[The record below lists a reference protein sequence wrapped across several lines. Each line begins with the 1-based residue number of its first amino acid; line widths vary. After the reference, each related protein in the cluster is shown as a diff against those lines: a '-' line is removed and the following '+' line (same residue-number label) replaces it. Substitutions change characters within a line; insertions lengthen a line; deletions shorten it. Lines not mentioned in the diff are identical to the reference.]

1 MSAAD
6 ISSLTLPERPY
17 PGIESFHYL
26 DHPIFSGREQ
36 ESEKLLRYITIYR
49 GVLLY
54 GASGAGKSSLVNAG
68 FIPRAIAEGFR
79 PERIRLQPR
88 PGQEVIVERIPRTAR
103 GTDYLPSI
111 FASPAGTEPRIVLSV
126 PELQTKLES
135 VPEGVYPLL
144 IFDQFEEF
152 VSLFEE
158 APRGKEDVAGAA
170 EVQQNILRLLVDLTR
185 SPSLR
190 VKLLYVFREDY
201 LAKLGKLFA
210 LCPNLPDNYLRLT
223 PLPIE
228 ALPAIIRGPF
238 EKFPGHFQPE
248 LSPKLAAELEA
259 ALAARA
265 ESGRLNL
272 SEVQIACLRLWQS
285 KDPEA
290 EFRTKGVR
298 GLLEDY
304 LSDSLNQL
312 PAELRDPAVALLSR
326 MVTESGLRN
335 VISKEDLLGRA
346 HQEEQI
352 PRERLE
358 RALEQ
363 LEGQTPLVRRE
374 RRHDVVSYEII
385 SEFLVP
391 WIAGQKAGRKARTE
405 ARAQRRKWM
414 VAAAVLLVLAL
425 LGGGSAWYVN
435 KVRTQAAIGSD
446 EVKEAR
452 AERDKADSDRKAA
465 LEELKQARAERDKA
479 VSGHK
484 AVSEELK
491 RKLEEM
497 GKLQGQSAELS
508 RKVSDLSGEK
518 VKLSQR
524 LREQQELRESL
535 SEQNETLA
543 RDLGRHKLLAE
554 QRGTALK
561 NREAE
566 FHSERA
572 RLQAAL
578 DAARKELAP
587 AAPTVGAVT
596 RNPRDGLEYV
606 GIPPGTFRM
615 GATARDSE
623 ADTDEKPPHPV
634 RISRGFWLG
643 QTPVTVGAYKRFAAE
658 AKVKMPEAPFF
669 NPGWQKDDHPI
680 VNVSW
685 TEAQAYCMSV
695 GGGLPTEAEWE
706 YAARG
711 GKEGL
716 KYPWGDTISPENA
729 NYTGSKWK
737 GTSPVGTY
745 PANSWGLRDMAG
757 NVWQWVA
764 DRYDPKYYSTL
775 SAQGP
780 TPDPPGPPRG
790 AERVVR
796 GGSCYYVAR
805 DARVSSRGRLGPG
818 NRDGDIG
825 FRCVREVSP

>member
-36 ESEKLLRYITIYR
+36 ESEKLLRYVTIYR

-68 FIPRAIAEGFR
+68 FIPRAITEGFR

-88 PGQEVIVERIPRTAR
+88 PGQEVIVERIPQTAK

-111 FASPAGTEPRIVLSV
+111 FASPADTETRIVLSV
-126 PELQTKLES
+126 PVLQEKLES

-158 APRGKEDVAGAA
+158 APRGKEDLAMAA
-170 EVQQNILRLLVDLTR
+170 KVQQDILRLLVDLTR

-201 LAKLGKLFA
+201 LAKLAKLFA

-223 PLPIE
+223 PLPAE

-248 LSPKLAAELEA
+248 LSTSLAAELEA

-265 ESGRLNL
+265 ESGLLNL

-285 KDPEA
+285 KDPAA

-335 VISKEDLLGRA
+335 VISKDDLLGRA
-346 HQEEQI
+346 HHEEQI

-358 RALEQ
+358 RALEK

-391 WIAGQKAGRKARTE
+391 WIAGQKAGRKARAE
-405 ARAQRRKWM
+405 ARTQRRKWM

-425 LGGGSAWYVN
+425 LGAFSAWYVN
-435 KVRTQAAIGSD
+435 RFRTEAAIQTD
-446 EVKEAR
+446 EVKKALVARYEASE
-452 AERDKADSDRKAA
+452 A
-465 LEELKQARAERDKA
+465 RDKA
-479 VSGHK
+479 VDAHQ
-484 AVSEELK
+484 ATSEELK
-491 RKLEEM
+491 RKLEEI

-508 RKVSDLSGEK
+508 RKVSDLTGEK

-524 LREQQELRESL
+524 LTEQQELRESVQD
-535 SEQNETLA
+535 EKDTMA
-543 RDLGRHKLLAE
+543 RELGRYKLLAA
-554 QRGTALK
+554 QSATALK
-561 NREAE
+561 NRETE
-566 FHSERA
+566 FNSERA
-572 RLQAAL
+572 KLQAAL
-578 DAARKELAP
+578 DAARKELAL
-587 AAPTVGAVT
+587 ATPTAGTVK
-596 RNPRDGLEYV
+596 RNPREGLDYV
-606 GIPPGTFRM
+606 WIPPGTFRM
-615 GATARDSE
+615 GATPKDSE
-623 ADTDEKPPHPV
+623 ADPDEKPPHPV

-643 QTPVTVGAYKRFAAE
+643 STPVTVGAYKMFAAE

-685 TEAQAYCMSV
+685 TDAEAYCKWAWSR
-695 GGGLPTEAEWE
+695 LPTEAEWE

-711 GKEGL
+711 GRENL
-716 KYPWGDTISPENA
+716 KYPWGDTISQENA
-729 NYTGSKWK
+729 NYRGSKRN
-737 GTSPVGTY
+737 GTSPVGGY
-745 PANSWGLRDMAG
+745 PANSWGLYDMAG

-764 DRYDPKYYSTL
+764 DWHDPKYYSTL
-775 SAQGP
+775 SVEEP
-780 TPDPPGPPRG
+780 TPDPRGPLKG
-790 AERVVR
+790 DGRVVR
-796 GGSCYYVAR
+796 GGSWLNLAGY
-805 DARVSSRGRLGPG
+805 ARVSYRNG
-818 NRDGDIG
+818 NDPVYRSNVIG
-825 FRCVREVSP
+825 FRCVREVFP